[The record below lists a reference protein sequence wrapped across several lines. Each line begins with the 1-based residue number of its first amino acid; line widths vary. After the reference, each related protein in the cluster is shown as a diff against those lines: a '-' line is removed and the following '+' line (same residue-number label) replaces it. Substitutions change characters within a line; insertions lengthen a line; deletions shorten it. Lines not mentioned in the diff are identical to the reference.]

1 MCGRNRGKSH
11 GKERTGREAG
21 KEERAQAGGVVPRAV
36 SGRCGG
42 RASHGLL
49 TGRNVSCRFRGA
61 WGRRGVESRSAGRGR
76 GEKTPAAAEK
86 IGRRRA
92 SGRAG
97 EPGPEG
103 RDHDGS
109 GRTARDGGEKFKERL
124 KISGGRGTSAR
135 RRFPEA
141 DGFRRSGTFL
151 RAPAFRGLFIGRS
164 LPGALCRAFCPVGKT
179 KPGAQSRGVCSARRA
194 SRFQAFRISGCF
206 RGALAAVPSF
216 LVFFMAVSFP
226 PVGVPSDAV
235 SAAVPCRTAC
245 SWGSSSFGVASAP
258 ASF

>member
-1 MCGRNRGKSH
+1 MGAGNRPQGTKT
-11 GKERTGREAG
+11 KAA
-21 KEERAQAGGVVPRAV
+21 K
-36 SGRCGG
+36 
-42 RASHGLL
+42 
-49 TGRNVSCRFRGA
+49 
-61 WGRRGVESRSAGRGR
+61 RRGVGVR
-76 GEKTPAAAEK
+76 GEPAVRCGHAQGVLWSVRACGERSRRRTLEYRHIRKRPCARGKVEKRTTPAAAEK

-103 RDHDGS
+103 RDHDGA

-124 KISGGRGTSAR
+124 KISGGRGPSAR

-179 KPGAQSRGVCSARRA
+179 KPGGQSRGDGSARRA
-194 SRFQAFRISGCF
+194 SRFQAFRISGWF

-226 PVGVPSDAV
+226 PVGVPSDAA
-235 SAAVPCRTAC
+235 SAAVPCRTA
-245 SWGSSSFGVASAP
+245 
-258 ASF
+258 